1 MPPIGASGMA
11 ETPAAAQPAKP
22 PAEPSAGPSAGP
34 SAKPAAPAALK
45 KGALVRVSR
54 AAYGGSLEAA
64 ASDPAPPAY
73 IFEGPGEIL
82 AVKGDYAQL
91 RWRRP
96 VPDVWL
102 RLNQLEPWSAT

>member
-1 MPPIGASGMA
+1 MA
-11 ETPAAAQPAKP
+11 ETPAAA
-22 PAEPSAGPSAGP
+22 
-34 SAKPAAPAALK
+34 PAAAAAPLK
-45 KGALVRVSR
+45 KGSLVRVNR
-54 AAYGGSLEAA
+54 QAYASSLEAA
-64 ASDPAPPAY
+64 ASDVVAPDY

-102 RLNQLEPWSAT
+102 RLDQLEVFPG

>member
-1 MPPIGASGMA
+1 MA
-11 ETPAAAQPAKP
+11 ETPKDAPTAAS
-22 PAEPSAGPSAGP
+22 AEPSADTTPP
-34 SAKPAAPAALK
+34 APAARKQPPLK
-45 KGALVRVSR
+45 KGALVRVNR
-54 AAYGGSLEAA
+54 QAYGSSVEAA
-64 ASDPAPPAY
+64 ASDSEAPGY

-102 RLNQLEPWSAT
+102 RLDQLEAFPA

>member
-1 MPPIGASGMA
+1 MA
-11 ETPAAAQPAKP
+11 ETPAAAQPV
-22 PAEPSAGPSAGP
+22 
-34 SAKPAAPAALK
+34 KPAAEPAAKPAALK